1 MLTRLGYLD
10 FINCLPVYFGILEG
24 KIGINAQIIKGFPN
38 QLNALLASGD
48 LDISP
53 ISSIEYARHQDEYL
67 LLPDI
72 CLNSEGPVKSVV
84 LISKFPMEMLD
95 NKSIALPTT
104 SATSVVLL
112 KILLSHLNI
121 TYEIKP
127 PELSPML
134 NSSDAALL
142 IGDDALRIGKIND
155 LFLYDL
161 AELWQEKT
169 GFPIVF
175 AVWAVR
181 KDYITK
187 FWAGTS
193 PAPTGIIDDITYSL
207 RKSLNYGLANID
219 KIIDRVLPEF
229 PCVDLWDYF
238 KNLKYEFGAR
248 EREGLLSYYDYAFK
262 LGLCERITVHGLQFT
277 VHG

>member
-10 FINCLPVYFGILEG
+10 FINCLPVYYGILEG
-24 KIGINAQIIKGFPN
+24 KIEIKAQIIKGLPN
-38 QLNALLASGD
+38 RLNALLAAGD
-48 LDISP
+48 IDISP
-53 ISSIEYARHQDEYL
+53 ISSIEYARHQNEYL

-84 LISKFPMEMLD
+84 LVSKFPIEMLEG
-95 NKSIALPTT
+95 KSIALPTT
-104 SATSVVLL
+104 SATSHVLL
-112 KILLSHLNI
+112 KILLSHLDV

-127 PELSPML
+127 PEINSML
-134 NSSDAALL
+134 NGSDAALL
-142 IGDDALRIGKIND
+142 IGDDALRIMKTND

-161 AELWQEKT
+161 AELWQKKT

-181 KDYITK
+181 KDYIRK
-187 FWAGTS
+187 LPNS
-193 PAPTGIIDDITYSL
+193 GIIDDIAHSL
-207 RKSLNYGLANID
+207 RKSLSYGLANID

-238 KNLKYEFGAR
+238 KNLRYEFGAK
-248 EREGLLSYYDYAFK
+248 EREGLLSYYDYAYR
-262 LGLCERITVHGLQFT
+262 LGLCERCEDLIQG
-277 VHG
+277 

>member
-1 MLTRLGYLD
+1 MLTRLGYLN
-10 FINCLPVYFGILEG
+10 FINCLPVYYGILE
-24 KIGINAQIIKGFPN
+24 KKVDINAQIIKGFPN
-38 QLNALLASGD
+38 QLNALLATGD

-95 NKSIALPTT
+95 GKSIALPTT
-104 SATSVVLL
+104 SATSNVLL
-112 KILLSHLNI
+112 KILLSHLNVA
-121 TYEIKP
+121 YEVKP
-127 PELSPML
+127 PEINSMLSY
-134 NSSDAALL
+134 SDAALL
-142 IGDDALRIGKIND
+142 IGDDALRIMETDN

-181 KDYITK
+181 KDYVDK
-187 FWAGTS
+187 LPDS
-193 PAPTGIIDDITYSL
+193 GIIDDIIHSL
-207 RKSLNYGLANID
+207 RKSLKYGLTNID

-229 PCVDLWDYF
+229 SCVDLGDYF
-238 KNLKYEFGAR
+238 RNLKYEFGAK
-248 EREGLLSYYDYAFK
+248 EREGLLAYYDYAFR
-262 LGLCERITVHGLQFT
+262 LGLCERCNSMFKFLVS
-277 VHG
+277 

>member
-10 FINCLPVYFGILEG
+10 FINCLPIYFGILEK
-24 KIGINAQIIKGFPN
+24 KINIDAQIIPGFPN
-38 QLNALLASGD
+38 QLNALLAVGD

-84 LISKFPMEMLD
+84 LISKFPIEMLD

-104 SATSVVLL
+104 SATSHVLL

-121 TYEIKP
+121 AYRTKP
-127 PELSPML
+127 PEINSML

-142 IGDDALRIGKIND
+142 IGDDALRIAETNG

-175 AVWAVR
+175 AVWATR
-181 KDYITK
+181 KDYVRK
-187 FWAGTS
+187 S
-193 PAPTGIIDDITYSL
+193 YRIINDIAHSL

-229 PCVDLWDYF
+229 PYVDLWDYF
-238 KNLKYEFGAR
+238 RNLKYEFGTK
-248 EREGLLSYYDYAFK
+248 EREGLLSYYDYAFR
-262 LGLCERITVHGLQFT
+262 LGLCERCEKIATL
-277 VHG
+277 

>member
-1 MLTRLGYLD
+1 MSTRLGYLD
-10 FINCLPVYFGILEG
+10 FINCLPVYYGILEE
-24 KIGINAQIIKGFPN
+24 KVGINAQIIKGFPN
-38 QLNALLASGD
+38 QLNNLLAAGD

-84 LISKFPMEMLD
+84 LISKFPIEMLD
-95 NKSIALPTT
+95 DKSIALPTT
-104 SATSVVLL
+104 SATSHVLL
-112 KILLSHLNI
+112 KILLSHLNVA
-121 TYEIKP
+121 YEVKP
-127 PELSPML
+127 AEINSMLS
-134 NSSDAALL
+134 NSDAALL
-142 IGDDALRIGKIND
+142 IGDDALRIRKADD

-181 KDYITK
+181 KDYVRKLSIV
-187 FWAGTS
+187 S
-193 PAPTGIIDDITYSL
+193 PYLEIIEEIAYSL

-229 PCVDLWDYF
+229 PSVDLWDYF
-238 KNLKYEFGAR
+238 RNLKYKFGAR
-248 EREGLLSYYDYAFK
+248 EREGLLSYYDYAFR
-262 LGLCERITVHGLQFT
+262 LGLCERCEELVFFQQTG
-277 VHG
+277 

>member
-10 FINCLPVYFGILEG
+10 FINCLPVYYGILE
-24 KIGINAQIIKGFPN
+24 KKAAIKAQITKGFPN
-38 QLNALLASGD
+38 QLNAMLAAGD

-72 CLNSEGPVKSVV
+72 CLNSEGPVRSVV

-104 SATSVVLL
+104 SATSQVLL
-112 KILLSHLNI
+112 KILLSHLNVS
-121 TYEIKP
+121 YEVKP
-127 PELSPML
+127 PELNSML
-134 NSSDAALL
+134 NNADAALL
-142 IGDDALRIGKIND
+142 IGDDALRIMETDN

-161 AELWQEKT
+161 AELWQRKT

-181 KDYITK
+181 KDYVDK
-187 FWAGTS
+187 LNS
-193 PAPTGIIDDITYSL
+193 SEIIDDIADSL
-207 RKSLNYGLANID
+207 RKSLKYGLANID
-219 KIIDRVLPEF
+219 KIIDMVSPDF
-229 PCVDLWDYF
+229 PCVDLEDYF
-238 KNLKYEFGAR
+238 RNLKYEFGAK
-248 EREGLLSYYDYAFK
+248 EREGLLAYYDYAFR
-262 LGLCERITVHGLQFT
+262 LGLCDRCEKITALQPQ
-277 VHG
+277 